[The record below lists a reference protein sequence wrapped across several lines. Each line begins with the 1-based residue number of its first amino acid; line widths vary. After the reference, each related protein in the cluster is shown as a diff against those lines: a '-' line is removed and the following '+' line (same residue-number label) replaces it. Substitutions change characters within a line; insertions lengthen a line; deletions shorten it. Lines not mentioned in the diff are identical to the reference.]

1 MLVTPQVQF
10 PRSAPIALG
19 GTTDAVLLA
28 TLRGVISARV
38 TAGSVVLQ
46 LLRWLDGVGGWE
58 IVRATGQPVAIRPSI
73 LSADGVS
80 ASEFLAGGGYYT
92 ALLTTAPPDGDLAN
106 LAAVDIA
113 DFGAGVSTT
122 IDAVDVEY
130 QPSVPSNWDGPPTQ
144 GQEAWDELA
153 ARVRTLENDPS
164 LSPYESVT
172 TDTAASAG
180 NVARRV
186 ASGNIELATG
196 GALGDGD
203 GTVGFYGAAVSGGGT
218 AQLYKTGSRCPVAGL
233 PLGVLWRSNT
243 GTAVLYGPPLVP
255 GEFTNRLGYS
265 DGTAI
270 DVNVGPEEEVI

>member
-1 MLVTPQVQF
+1 MLVTPQIQF

-73 LSADGVS
+73 FSADGVS
-80 ASEFLAGGGYYT
+80 AGEFSAGSGYYT

-113 DFGAGVSTT
+113 DVGAGGGGA
-122 IDAVDVEY
+122 IDAAEVEY
-130 QPSVPSNWDGPPTQ
+130 TPTDPGNWDGPPTQ

-153 ARVRTLENDPS
+153 SRVRTLEDDPS
-164 LSPYESVT
+164 LRPYESVT
-172 TDTAASAG
+172 TDDAASAG
-180 NVARRV
+180 QVARRV

-243 GTAVLYGPPLVP
+243 GTAVLYGSLVP

>member
-1 MLVTPQVQF
+1 MRCF
-10 PRSAPIALG
+10 PTAPL
-19 GTTDAVLLA
+19 T
-28 TLRGVISARV
+28 V
-38 TAGSVVLQ
+38 TA
-46 LLRWLDGVGGWE
+46 
-58 IVRATGQPVAIRPSI
+58 
-73 LSADGVS
+73 ADVS
-80 ASEFLAGGGYYT
+80 YT
-92 ALLTTAPPDGDLAN
+92 PK
-106 LAAVDIA
+106 
-113 DFGAGVSTT
+113 
-122 IDAVDVEY
+122 
-130 QPSVPSNWDGPPTQ
+130 VPHDWDGPPTQ

-153 ARVRTLENDPS
+153 ARVRKLENDPS